1 VPASSPFDV
10 MALYDFHGND
20 QDGELVFSAGDMV
33 HVIEKINDDW
43 LKGETGGHTG
53 AFPCNFVDIS
63 IDVINKLPQTEINV
77 SANKDSKETHSKPG
91 HTLQCKALFDYNSG
105 VAEDLSFSVGD
116 VIEVYEKISDEWI
129 KGKLHGQ
136 VGMFPSAFVE
146 MLEGAQEKTGIETG
160 KKMIF
165 ISQFADLFFVAA
177 ASDITI
183 AKKRVVTTTSFPGSL
198 LATRPYG

>member
-1 VPASSPFDV
+1 MPASSPFDV

-43 LKGETGGHTG
+43 IKGETGGHTG

-63 IDVINKLPQTEINV
+63 IDIINKLPQTEINV
-77 SANKDSKETHSKPG
+77 SANKSRKETHSKPG

-116 VIEVYEKISDEWI
+116 VIEVHEKISDEWI

-146 MLEGAQEKTGIETG
+146 MLEGAQEKIGIETG
-160 KKMIF
+160 KKTKF
-165 ISQFADLFFVAA
+165 ISQLVDLFFAA
-177 ASDITI
+177 EGPQT
-183 AKKRVVTTTSFPGSL
+183 L
-198 LATRPYG
+198 Q